1 MVKSW
6 GTVPIPASLA
16 NMSQGIQGG
25 RGTNWLLVWLV
36 IALIVG
42 ILLIVAVSIDGGY
55 HTSSEIP
62 GAAGVVSAVGAL
74 S

>member
-1 MVKSW
+1 MAQ
-6 GTVPIPASLA
+6 GTHS
-16 NMSQGIQGG
+16 G
-25 RGTNWLLVWLV
+25 RGTNWLLVWIV
-36 IALIVG
+36 IALVVG

-62 GAAGVVSAVGAL
+62 GAAGLSATVGAL